1 MDHLIGPARLGA
13 RVFASIAVIAGASR
27 GAVVLPASPEAGW
40 QSVAD
45 QVHTLAILVRAR
57 ALIADRKDGGALR
70 VHEAVSLAS
79 GVLLGDGLA
88 LTELD
93 PLVLTSADGHKDLAS
108 QIEIV
113 VDEVGPLPV
122 RVVFCDPALDIA
134 VLRLPEEA
142 RSLPG
147 ASLAPGEPAVG
158 DALLAV
164 GIDGDSV
171 DAVGVR
177 LVRVD
182 SAEDGTPRLRTDRPL
197 PVRLSGGPLFDGRGH
212 VVGLSTPPAG
222 AEGTAVP
229 ASLLRSVL
237 RKLVAAA
244 GP

>member
-13 RVFASIAVIAGASR
+13 WVFASIAVIAGASR

-45 QVHTLAILVRAR
+45 EVHTLAILVRAR

-70 VHEAVSLAS
+70 GHEAGSLAP
-79 GVLLGDGLA
+79 GVLLGEG
-88 LTELD
+88 
-93 PLVLTSADGHKDLAS
+93 
-108 QIEIV
+108 
-113 VDEVGPLPV
+113 
-122 RVVFCDPALDIA
+122 
-134 VLRLPEEA
+134 
-142 RSLPG
+142 G
-147 ASLAPGEPAVG
+147 A
-158 DALLAV
+158 
-164 GIDGDSV
+164 
-171 DAVGVR
+171 
-177 LVRVD
+177 
-182 SAEDGTPRLRTDRPL
+182 PRPRTDRPL

-222 AEGTAVP
+222 AEGTAAP